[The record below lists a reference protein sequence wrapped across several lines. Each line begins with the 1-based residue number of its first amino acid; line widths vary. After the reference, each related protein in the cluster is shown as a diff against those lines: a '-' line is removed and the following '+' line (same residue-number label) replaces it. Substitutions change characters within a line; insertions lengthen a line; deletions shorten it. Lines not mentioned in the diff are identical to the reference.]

1 MNPDG
6 KLKTHD
12 LPEHWRQ
19 KADAGYMSPEPGG
32 DLRRC
37 ADDLERA
44 LREADTEPPK
54 PPDQLPED
62 S

>member
-1 MNPDG
+1 MTADG

-19 KADAGYMSPEPGG
+19 RADSGYVALYPGQ
-32 DLRRC
+32 DLRQC